1 MVSPSKRDSPLDNQ
15 FSQTKHHVLRISLLF
30 FICIQIFSSGAL
42 FAQIQLDDD
51 KDPEYYENVVKLY
64 APSED
69 AFIALQRLARPY
81 INQREW
87 KKAVKVFKEYQAKFP
102 DAHERIDKIIDLLLA
117 PEEGI
122 VMINI
127 GGNINSDGKEY
138 VPILAP
144 DMKKIYFTGRNRDDN
159 IGGED
164 IFISYYI
171 GNRWILAKPLSGKIN
186 TESNEFINSISAD
199 GNILVL
205 FGNYE
210 NALGRGDN
218 FYVEK
223 TTKGWSDIK
232 HFPPPINSQYWD
244 ADAFLTADGNAIIF
258 SSERPGGVGP
268 YHPKGDYFHG
278 MEWGNLDI
286 YICIRDG
293 DGWSKEAINLGPV
306 INTPYTERSP
316 FLHPDGKTLYF
327 SSDGHYGL
335 GKSDVFKSVRLSDTS
350 WTMWSEPVNLGKEI
364 NTAEEDWGYK
374 ISTDG
379 KYAYFSTV
387 NDKGFGDEDI
397 FYINLPKTA
406 RPELDVFTISGKV
419 IDESGNPV
427 DATIRWED
435 VDQLREVGVAKTDPA
450 SGEYFIML
458 PVGKYYAYYADVK
471 GFYSTVHYMD
481 LTDSNAYKEVTA
493 NIDLTSVQSL
503 KNTGRSIRINNIF
516 FDFDRYEL
524 KEKSYEALNI
534 LYRFMK
540 DNPEILV
547 EINAYTD
554 NVGSDSYNQKL
565 SGKRA
570 QSVVN
575 YLVQKGISIDRLFP
589 QGFGEEN
596 PIASNDTDDGRA
608 LNRRVEFRLRKEQ

>member
-1 MVSPSKRDSPLDNQ
+1 MS
-15 FSQTKHHVLRISLLF
+15 FS
-30 FICIQIFSSGAL
+30 
-42 FAQIQLDDD
+42 QIQLDDD
-51 KDPEYYENVVKLY
+51 KDPDYYKNVVRLY

-81 INQREW
+81 INKHEW
-87 KKAVKVFKEYQAKFP
+87 EKAADVFRKYEPVFP
-102 DAHERIDKIIDLLLA
+102 AIKDRIEKIIELLLA

-122 VMINI
+122 EMINM
-127 GGNINSDGKEY
+127 GGNINSDGQEY

-144 DMKKIYFTGRNRDDN
+144 DMKKLYFTGRDRDDN

-164 IFISYYI
+164 IYVSYYVN
-171 GNRWILAKPLSGKIN
+171 NRWTIARPLSGNIN

-199 GNILVL
+199 GNTLVL

-210 NALGRGDN
+210 NSLGRGDN

-223 TTKGWSDIK
+223 TSMGWSEVK

-244 ADAFLTADGNAIIF
+244 ADAFLTADGTAILF
-258 SSERPGGVGP
+258 SSERPGGIGP
-268 YHPKGDYFHG
+268 FHKKGDYYHG
-278 MEWGNLDI
+278 MEWGNTDI
-286 YICIRDG
+286 YVCLKEG
-293 DGWSKEAINLGPV
+293 DGWSKQAINLGPT

-350 WTMWSEPVNLGKEI
+350 WTQWSEPVNLGKEI
-364 NTAEEDWGYK
+364 NTPEEDWGYK

-387 NDKGFGDEDI
+387 SDKGFGQEDI
-397 FYINLPKTA
+397 YYIKLPAKV
-406 RPELDVFTISGKV
+406 RPALDVFTISGKV

-435 VDQLREVGVAKTDPA
+435 VAKLKEVGVARTDPET
-450 SGEYFIML
+450 GEYFIVL

-471 GFYSTVHYMD
+471 GFYSTIHYMD

-493 NIDLTSVQSL
+493 NIDLTSVESL
-503 KNTGRSIRINNIF
+503 KQSGKSIRINNIF
-516 FDFDRYEL
+516 FDFDKYDL
-524 KEKSYEALNI
+524 KEKSYEALNL
-534 LYRFMK
+534 LYKFMK

-554 NVGSDSYNQKL
+554 NVGSERYNQGL
-565 SGKRA
+565 SERRA
-570 QSVVN
+570 QSVVD
-575 YLVQKGISIDRLFP
+575 YLVQKGININRLYP

-596 PIASNDTDDGRA
+596 PIATNDTEEGRA